1 MQLQAVNIGVAK
13 TQKGGVGMTDSLE
26 KTGLTPHSR
35 TVSRR
40 GFLKLTA
47 AGVAGTMLTSLASAS
62 EGPQFGGLHGGTSSL
77 DGLGK
82 SAFARH
88 IGQVF
93 RFRKDAYESVD
104 LELIEVSDL
113 VSRSRSSSD
122 DSFSMVFRGAR
133 DHPLHQATYSVGHR
147 SLGTFPLF
155 VVPIYPEADALNY
168 EAVFNRMEA

>member
-1 MQLQAVNIGVAK
+1 
-13 TQKGGVGMTDSLE
+13 MTDSVD
-26 KTGLTPHSR
+26 KTELTPHSH

-47 AGVAGTMLTSLASAS
+47 AGVAGTMLTSLASAR

-88 IGQVF
+88 KGQIF
-93 RFRKDAYESVD
+93 RFRKDTYESVD

-113 VSRSRSSSD
+113 PSGSQPPSD
-122 DSFSMVFRGAR
+122 DSFSVVFRGAR
-133 DHPLHQATYSVGHR
+133 DRPLQQATYSVDHR

-155 VVPIYPEADALNY
+155 VVPIYPDADALNY
-168 EAVFNRMEA
+168 EAIFNRMEA